1 MILSSERFNYREQ
14 HARAFSTHS
23 LSLTSSCP
31 DAEQGKSYDCWP
43 SKADVRGADRSH
55 AVIVESG
62 QVLQISADS
71 SQDGYTH
78 LYERGYLKLCERGY
92 INLTVE
98 ALVVENTKWHS
109 LFTAEEIAR
118 AEKRLKDYG

>member
-1 MILSSERFNYREQ
+1 
-14 HARAFSTHS
+14 
-23 LSLTSSCP
+23 
-31 DAEQGKSYDCWP
+31 
-43 SKADVRGADRSH
+43 
-55 AVIVESG
+55 VIVESG

-78 LYERGYLKLCERGY
+78 LYEREYLKLCERGY

-109 LFTAEEIAR
+109 LFTAGEIAR